1 MEWKYVKP
9 LKDNSIIEDLEK
21 TYSIEI
27 PKFLKEVVLQNN
39 GGRPKKTLFNT
50 QNSKER
56 VLQGLISFNKD
67 DKANIF
73 IYDGILK
80 RGYIPFG
87 ITEFGDIVCINNKN
101 KSVELYLHETDTFEN
116 VCDKIEIFFRTLFN

>member
-9 LKDNSIIEDLEK
+9 LKDNSIIEYVEK
-21 TYSIEI
+21 TYNVEI
-27 PKFLKEVVLQNN
+27 PAYLKETITKYN
-39 GGRPKKTLFNT
+39 GGKPEKILFDT

-73 IYDGILK
+73 IYEELLRKGH
-80 RGYIPFG
+80 IPFA
-87 ITEFGDIVCINNKN
+87 ITAFGDLVCINNEN
-101 KSVELYLHETDTFEN
+101 KSVELYLNETDTFEN
-116 VCDKIEIFFRTLFN
+116 VCDKIEIFFKTLFN

>member
-1 MEWKYVKP
+1 MNFWSTFS
-9 LKDNSIIEDLEK
+9 LSK
-21 TYSIEI
+21 T
-27 PKFLKEVVLQNN
+27 
-39 GGRPKKTLFNT
+39 
-50 QNSKER
+50 
-56 VLQGLISFNKD
+56 QGLISFNKD